1 MLRYSRSYNAGW
13 EQIKLHIGKVASS
26 HAALARRVGSELEAP
41 LRSFSASSD
50 FGQVSPLESNLSS
63 LADAHETTRQKSE
76 KAKSKGKSKKQEE
89 KAREENDARAL
100 WETESPL
107 ILEKIQTIDEARM
120 ILLKD
125 IFVKCMMLEVETSQ
139 SSISEAEGIM
149 NSLLSLT
156 PSKEIESF
164 VAQQKSA
171 PIPATHERRRSI
183 IQTPLSTPP
192 ASSRPPLLQ
201 TRSTLSVPLEDSGSI
216 RTEKRKSRFG
226 TILRTG
232 RNSRRSSNLQ
242 TDGSSPDKRK
252 EGDRE
257 RAQSLA
263 TVSSQTSANGVTEHP
278 VTPARTSSMPN
289 PELQRSP
296 TRGDQPVSQDLPTQV
311 ITEEE
316 ERESILS
323 SESTYAPPLRVEI
336 KKDVIPEEAEEREAA
351 VNILQS
357 TLRAKSTISRKTR
370 GRRDGRSSYVGN
382 DTNEFGIISPPT
394 QEMGQMTISPIQE
407 NVPMTLSPSQEMAQI
422 IIPSPQE
429 TSQKTISPIFPSPNS
444 RTLSPIRYTDS
455 DAQSLSSVR
464 TASRPSGIALHPD
477 LETPGFNISILE
489 FLSAIL
495 SDNMVQKIFVTGEV
509 ALSSHG
515 QKAGGIQLTNP
526 GKIEQ
531 IVINKALLNDAGN
544 GTYLLTNENLS
555 PKGAIALKYKAAL
568 TEYPQAIVPLLIRTM
583 WKVETG
589 TVSLMVGY
597 QLNPLFAYSRMVSN
611 VVLSA
616 ALPTE
621 SRITSCQSKPQGQF
635 SRERGQLIWQI
646 PTVGENEQVVIA
658 KFSVEGQNKGPGTV
672 EARWE
677 CKGITVSGID
687 VTGIGAQDPFAEEED
702 IFFQANVLRNLVSGK
717 YYCQS

>member
-1 MLRYSRSYNAGW
+1 MGADKVN
-13 EQIKLHIGKVASS
+13 IGRVASS

-50 FGQVSPLESNLSS
+50 LGQVSQFESNLSS

-164 VAQQKSA
+164 VAQQKGA
-171 PIPATHERRRSI
+171 PVPATHERRRSI
-183 IQTPLSTPP
+183 ISNTQTSTPSP
-192 ASSRPPLLQ
+192 SASPTSSRPPPPLQ
-201 TRSTLSVPLEDSGSI
+201 TRSTLSVPSEDSGSI
-216 RTEKRKSRFG
+216 RAEKRKSRFG
-226 TILRTG
+226 TILRSG
-232 RNSRRSSNLQ
+232 RNSMRSSTIQIRGL
-242 TDGSSPDKRK
+242 SPDKTRK

-257 RAQSLA
+257 PNRSQSLA
-263 TVSSQTSANGVTEHP
+263 TVSSQTTANGVTEHP

-296 TRGDQPVSQDLPTQV
+296 MRENPPLSRDLPTPV

-336 KKDVIPEEAEEREAA
+336 KKDVIPEEAGERDTA
-351 VNILQS
+351 VNTLQS
-357 TLRAKSTISRKTR
+357 TLRAQPTISRKSR

-382 DTNEFGIISPPT
+382 DTNEFGMVSPPT
-394 QEMGQMTISPIQE
+394 QEMGQMAISAVQE
-407 NVPMTLSPSQEMAQI
+407 TTPMTLSPVQEMAQI

-429 TSQKTISPIFPSPNS
+429 MGQKTISPIFPSANS
-444 RTLSPIRYTDS
+444 HTLSPIRYPDS
-455 DAQSLSSVR
+455 DTHSLSSVR

-489 FLSAIL
+489 SLSAIL
-495 SDNMVQKIFVTGEV
+495 SDNKVEKIFVTGEI

-515 QKAGGIQLTNP
+515 QKAGGIQIANP
-526 GKIEQ
+526 GRLEQ
-531 IVINKALLNDAGN
+531 IVVNKALLNDAGN
-544 GTYLLTNENLS
+544 GTYSLTNENLP
-555 PKGAIALKYKAAL
+555 PKGAIAIKYKAAL
-568 TEYPQAIVPLLIRTM
+568 TEYPQAMVPLLMRTM
-583 WKVETG
+583 WKVEPG
-589 TVSLMVGY
+589 SVSLMVGY
-597 QLNPLFAYSRMVSN
+597 QLNPLFAYSRTISN
-611 VVLSA
+611 VILSA
-616 ALPTE
+616 ILPTE
-621 SRITSCQSKPQGQF
+621 PRITSCQSKPQGLF

-658 KFSVEGQNKGPGTV
+658 KFSVEGQSKGSGTV

-702 IFFQANVLRNLVSGK
+702 IFFQANVLRNSVSGK